1 LEMSVPNSLNDAV
14 NTGGSPSYV
23 FEAFDKLVK
32 LIDALP
38 LVSKYLGVSETT
50 A

>member
-1 LEMSVPNSLNDAV
+1 MSVSHSLNDAM
-14 NTGGSPSYV
+14 NTGASPSYV

-38 LVSKYLGVSETT
+38 LVSKYLGESETT